1 MEALVIVIDIILFI
15 LWLILLYKVWQ
26 MTNNVAEMKSYFC
39 KPEEKKVS
47 AFKIAA
53 RLKLLGRTEEA
64 LKIMDERLEEL
75 NLSMTKKL
83 DEDTPA
89 QTIQKT
95 WGAYMKGYD
104 KVYKYL
110 GAELP
115 EKYRDFNFQE
125 YADTVKRIAN
135 G

>member
-47 AFKIAA
+47 AFKVAA

-64 LKIMDERLEEL
+64 LKIMDELLEEL

-104 KVYKYL
+104 KVY
-110 GAELP
+110 
-115 EKYRDFNFQE
+115 
-125 YADTVKRIAN
+125 
-135 G
+135 